1 MKVFKFGGASVNSAD
16 AVRNMAQIVKNH
28 LESETLVVVVSA
40 MGKTTNLLEKL
51 VPCDNGAPASCRQ
64 ELRQQLEDYH
74 LDIAKSLIPND
85 GTLVTKVLDLLH
97 QLDTTIHS
105 LKQSSLPDHKG
116 TALSTAEIKSNPAKN
131 QAIKQYNYCYDQ
143 VVSFG
148 ELISTT
154 IIAHYLNHLGIN
166 TLWLDARQL
175 IRTDDHFR
183 EGRVDWQ
190 ATQEAIDKWRAESG
204 KWKDNNIIL
213 TQGFIGGT
221 NSTLSTTTLG
231 REGSDYSAAILAY
244 CLNAESV
251 TIWKDVPGFLNA
263 DPKFFADTVKISQIP
278 YNEAIEL
285 AYYGASVIH
294 PKTVK
299 PIQNKGIPLYIRSFI
314 TPEAEGSSVGDYKT
328 IVPETPLYIFAN
340 NQILLS
346 ILPRDYSF
354 IAEDNLQVIFGI
366 LNELGIRVN
375 LMQNSALSF
384 SICINNNPQLVKPLV
399 ERLQHMF
406 RVRYNENLQLIT
418 IRYYTQEVIDSIV
431 AGRPILLEQRSRTT
445 EQLIVPCQ

>member
-28 LESETLVVVVSA
+28 LESESLVVVVSA

-51 VPCDNGAPASCRQ
+51 VPGNGVPASCRQ

-74 LDIAKSLIPND
+74 RTIASALMPDNKEIQDKIS
-85 GTLVTKVLDLLH
+85 DLLTS
-97 QLDTTIHS
+97 LDHLCAT
-105 LKQSSLPDHKG
+105 LPDDVEH
-116 TALSTAEIKSNPAKN
+116 
-131 QAIKQYNYCYDQ
+131 YNYNYDQ
-143 VVSFG
+143 VVSHG
-148 ELISTT
+148 ELLSTT
-154 IIAHYLNHLGIN
+154 IIADYLNILGIK
-166 TLWLDARQL
+166 TLWADARQL
-175 IRTDDHFR
+175 IKTNNHYR
-183 EGRVDWQ
+183 EGRVDWT
-190 ATQEAIDKWRAESG
+190 ATQEAIRNYKLGMRNSCRVV
-204 KWKDNNIIL
+204 L

-221 NSTLSTTTLG
+221 KSSSTKLGELSAPKGVTEECVFTTTLG
-231 REGSDYSAAILAY
+231 REGSDYTAAILAY
-244 CLNAESV
+244 CLDAESV

-263 DPKFFADTVKISQIP
+263 DPKFFADTVKIEQIP

-299 PIQNKGIPLYIRSFI
+299 PIQNKNIPLYIRSFI
-314 TPEAEGSSVGDYKT
+314 TPESEGSSIGNYQVLK
-328 IVPETPLYIFAN
+328 PETPLYIFKN

-384 SICINNNPQLVKPLV
+384 SICVDNNPQRIGVLIEHLKS
-399 ERLQHMF
+399 MF
-406 RVRYNENLQLIT
+406 RVRYNDNLQLIT
-418 IRYYTQEVIDSIV
+418 IRYYTQQVIDSIV

-445 EQLIVPCQ
+445 EQLIVPA

>member
-16 AVRNMAQIVKNH
+16 AVRNMAQIVQKH
-28 LESETLVVVVSA
+28 LESEPLVVVVSA

-51 VPCDNGAPASCRQ
+51 VPGIACDDKTA
-64 ELRQQLEDYH
+64 LRQQLNDYH
-74 LDIAKSLIPND
+74 RSIASALMPDNKDVQHKIDALLKSLDN
-85 GTLVTKVLDLLH
+85 LCA
-97 QLDTTIHS
+97 
-105 LKQSSLPDHKG
+105 SLPADIDH
-116 TALSTAEIKSNPAKN
+116 
-131 QAIKQYNYCYDQ
+131 YNYNYDQ
-143 VVSFG
+143 VVSHG
-148 ELISTT
+148 ELLSTT
-154 IIAHYLNHLGIN
+154 IIAEYLNSLGIK
-166 TLWLDARQL
+166 TLWQDARQL
-175 IRTDDHFR
+175 IKTDAHHR

-190 ATQEAIDKWRAESG
+190 ATQQAIMQLKQP
-204 KWKDNNIIL
+204 NNQAIKQSQVIL

-221 NSTLSTTTLG
+221 EGGTTTLG
-231 REGSDYSAAILAY
+231 REGSDYSAAIIAY
-244 CLNAESV
+244 CLNAESI

-299 PIQNKGIPLYIRSFI
+299 PIQNMGIPLYIRSFI
-314 TPEAEGSSVGDYKT
+314 TPEAEGSSIGNYRT
-328 IVPETPLYIFAN
+328 IEPTTPLYIFRN

-384 SICINNNPQLVKPLV
+384 SICVDNNPQLVPTLIEKLNN
-399 ERLQHMF
+399 MF
-406 RVRYNENLQLIT
+406 RVRYNDNLQLIT
-418 IRYYTQEVIDSIV
+418 IRYYNQQVIDHIV
-431 AGRPILLEQRSRTT
+431 AGRTILLEQRSRTT
-445 EQLIVPCQ
+445 EQLIVPA

>member
-16 AVRNMAQIVKNH
+16 AVRNMAQIVQSH
-28 LESETLVVVVSA
+28 LEKEPLVVVVSA

-51 VPCDNGAPASCRQ
+51 VPGITTGDKRKA
-64 ELRQQLEDYH
+64 LRQQLEDYH
-74 LDIAKSLIPND
+74 LGIAKSLIPNEESIID
-85 GTLVTKVLDLLH
+85 NVNNLLH
-97 QLDTTIHS
+97 QLDSTIAT
-105 LKQSSLPDHKG
+105 LQSDSEH
-116 TALSTAEIKSNPAKN
+116 
-131 QAIKQYNYCYDQ
+131 YNYNYDQ

-148 ELISTT
+148 ELISST
-154 IIAHYLNHLGIN
+154 IIAEYLNHLGIN
-166 TLWLDARQL
+166 TLWEDARQC
-175 IRTDDHFR
+175 IVTDNHHR
-183 EGRVDWQ
+183 EGRVDWES
-190 ATQEAIDKWRAESG
+190 TRGECWRL
-204 KWKDNNIIL
+204 KDNAIGYQVVVL
-213 TQGFIGGT
+213 QGFIGAT
-221 NSTLSTTTLG
+221 SDLKTTTLG

-263 DPKFFADTVKISQIP
+263 DPKFFHDTVKISQIP

-314 TPEAEGSSVGDYKT
+314 TPEAEGSSIGDYRT
-328 IVPETPLYIFAN
+328 LVPETPLYIFKN

-366 LNELGIRVN
+366 LSKIGIRVN

-384 SICINNNPQLVKPLV
+384 SICIDNNPQLVKPLI
-399 ERLQHMF
+399 EELKSMF

-431 AGRPILLEQRSRTT
+431 ANRPILLEQRSRTT
-445 EQLIVPCQ
+445 EQLIVPCK

>member
-16 AVRNMAQIVKNH
+16 AVRNMAQIVQKH
-28 LESETLVVVVSA
+28 LEPEPLVVVVSA

-51 VPCDNGAPASCRQ
+51 VPGNGAPASCRQ

-74 LDIAKSLIPND
+74 RTIASALIPDNKNVQD
-85 GTLVTKVLDLLH
+85 KISKLLTS
-97 QLDTTIHS
+97 LDT
-105 LKQSSLPDHKG
+105 LCASLPDDVEH
-116 TALSTAEIKSNPAKN
+116 
-131 QAIKQYNYCYDQ
+131 YNYNYDQ
-143 VVSFG
+143 VVSHG
-148 ELISTT
+148 ELLSTT
-154 IIAHYLNHLGIN
+154 IIADYLNTLGIS
-166 TLWLDARQL
+166 TQWIDARQ
-175 IRTDDHFR
+175 IIVTDHHHR
-183 EGRVDWQ
+183 EGHVDWE
-190 ATQEAIDKWRAESG
+190 ATAAECNMFADMAKG
-204 KWKDNNIIL
+204 HQVAL
-213 TQGFIGGT
+213 TQGFIAAT
-221 NSTLSTTTLG
+221 SDMKTTTLG

-244 CLNAESV
+244 CLDAESV

-263 DPKFFADTVKISQIP
+263 DPKFFADTIKINQIP

-299 PIQNKGIPLYIRSFI
+299 PIQNKNIPLFIRSFI
-314 TPEAEGSSVGDYKT
+314 TPDSEGSSIGNYHA
-328 IVPETPLYIFAN
+328 ISPETPLYIFKN
-340 NQILLS
+340 DQILLS

-384 SICINNNPQLVKPLV
+384 SICVDNNPQLIKPLI
-399 ERLQHMF
+399 EKLKSMF

-418 IRYYTQEVIDSIV
+418 IRYYTQQVIDSIV
-431 AGRPILLEQRSRTT
+431 ADRPILLEQRSRST
-445 EQLIVPCQ
+445 EQLIVPEK